1 MLNVKELLESLS
13 DKEKEELRKLLL
25 SHADSTVEEA
35 PKDTF
40 ANIEIIDP
48 LQRNEEVTIGD
59 QLDQI
64 VNEAEAEAQTPEV
77 KEPEGETEL
86 TVSEK
91 QEFLVKF
98 GYDPTN
104 VKYMNTDILD
114 QAYTSSLK
122 IRDAEAGGATITAM
136 PGMPTEG

>member
-1 MLNVKELLESLS
+1 MLNVKELFESLS
-13 DKEKEELRKLLL
+13 DAEKEELKKLLL
-25 SHADSTVEEA
+25 HHTDDVKVQSSKE
-35 PKDTF
+35 DTF
-40 ANIEIIDP
+40 ANVEIVDP
-48 LQRNEEVTIGD
+48 LQQNEEVTIGD

-64 VNEAEAEAQTPEV
+64 VNESEAEAEVETQT
-77 KEPEGETEL
+77 PEGETDL

-114 QAYTSSLK
+114 QAYGSALK
-122 IRDAEAGGATITAM
+122 IRDAEAGGETITAM
-136 PGMPTEG
+136 PTEG

>member
-64 VNEAEAEAQTPEV
+64 VNEAEAEELESVPE
-77 KEPEGETEL
+77 TAEL
-86 TVSEK
+86 GVSEK

-114 QAYTSSLK
+114 QAYGSALK
-122 IRDAEAGGATITAM
+122 IRDAEAGGETIT
-136 PGMPTEG
+136 GMPTEG

>member
-1 MLNVKELLESLS
+1 MQSSKE
-13 DKEKEELRKLLL
+13 
-25 SHADSTVEEA
+25 
-35 PKDTF
+35 DTF
-40 ANIEIIDP
+40 ANVEIVDP
-48 LQRNEEVTIGD
+48 LQQNEEVTIGD

-64 VNEAEAEAQTPEV
+64 VNEAEAEAEVETQT
-77 KEPEGETEL
+77 PEGETDL

-114 QAYTSSLK
+114 QAYGSALK
-122 IRDAEAGGATITAM
+122 IRDAEAGGETITAM
-136 PGMPTEG
+136 PTEG

>member
-64 VNEAEAEAQTPEV
+64 VNEAEAEDEEAKQD
-77 KEPEGETEL
+77 L

-114 QAYTSSLK
+114 QAYGSALK
-122 IRDAEAGGATITAM
+122 IRDAEAGGETITAM
-136 PGMPTEG
+136 PTEG

>member
-1 MLNVKELLESLS
+1 MLNVKELFESLS
-13 DKEKEELRKLLL
+13 DAEKEELKKLLL
-25 SHADSTVEEA
+25 HHPDDVKVQSSKED
-35 PKDTF
+35 PF
-40 ANIEIIDP
+40 ANVEIVDP
-48 LQRNEEVTIGD
+48 LQQNEEVTIGD

-64 VNEAEAEAQTPEV
+64 VNEAEAEAEVETQT
-77 KEPEGETEL
+77 PEGETDL

-114 QAYTSSLK
+114 QAYGSALK
-122 IRDAEAGGATITAM
+122 IRDAEAGGETITAM
-136 PGMPTEG
+136 PTEG